1 MGFVRLGS
9 DYIKACYTQVDNV
22 FLTSYLPAADGL
34 DVKIYLT
41 GLAFAGSGEERN
53 TLEKMALLLHTD
65 ENRILEGFRYWEE
78 KGLVAVTAAS
88 PFSVQYLSV
97 KTPLKPIIKINA
109 EKYKTFCDEA
119 VRLFPEKILTPNE
132 YNAYFELMQTYKY
145 ETNAV
150 LLIMQYCKD
159 LGEGKLST
167 PYVLA
172 VAEDW
177 AKQGLT
183 TEKKVSEHITELE
196 NNSEDI
202 RQIFRAMGIKRAPAL
217 EDRQLYLKWTKKQN
231 FALDAILTA
240 AKGLKKRGGTEKLD
254 ETLSELANAGAYK
267 ASEIAEYMSDKEN
280 RKNLAIELSKILGTY
295 YGSTDGLVEVYVQPW
310 LNLGFEAE
318 ALKKLAKFCFLR
330 NIRSFDG
337 LRQTVERFYKK
348 GIISDGGIDDY
359 VKRQLQIDE
368 YLREVFEK
376 ASYFGTITNRD
387 RENYRTWTEWG
398 FSKEAI
404 FAVAESCA
412 GQAFPLQAI
421 NRTLAAFR
429 SEGVTDEEKIK
440 EKLAEKTAFSKK
452 GQGKEEKD
460 YLKHAYSEEQ
470 LKSVLVNFDDWV
482 D

>member
-109 EKYKTFCDEA
+109 EKYKTFCDES

-177 AKQGLT
+177 LF
-183 TEKKVSEHITELE
+183 SE
-196 NNSEDI
+196 
-202 RQIFRAMGIKRAPAL
+202 
-217 EDRQLYLKWTKKQN
+217 
-231 FALDAILTA
+231 
-240 AKGLKKRGGTEKLD
+240 
-254 ETLSELANAGAYK
+254 
-267 ASEIAEYMSDKEN
+267 
-280 RKNLAIELSKILGTY
+280 
-295 YGSTDGLVEVYVQPW
+295 
-310 LNLGFEAE
+310 
-318 ALKKLAKFCFLR
+318 
-330 NIRSFDG
+330 
-337 LRQTVERFYKK
+337 TV
-348 GIISDGGIDDY
+348 
-359 VKRQLQIDE
+359 
-368 YLREVFEK
+368 
-376 ASYFGTITNRD
+376 
-387 RENYRTWTEWG
+387 
-398 FSKEAI
+398 
-404 FAVAESCA
+404 
-412 GQAFPLQAI
+412 
-421 NRTLAAFR
+421 
-429 SEGVTDEEKIK
+429 
-440 EKLAEKTAFSKK
+440 
-452 GQGKEEKD
+452 
-460 YLKHAYSEEQ
+460 
-470 LKSVLVNFDDWV
+470 
-482 D
+482 

>member
-1 MGFVRLGS
+1 MSFVRLGS
-9 DYIKACYTQVDNV
+9 EYIKAGYTQIDNV

-41 GLAFAGSGEERN
+41 GLAMAGGEEN
-53 TLEKMALLLHTD
+53 ANSLEKMALVLHTD
-65 ENRILEGFRYWEE
+65 EKRIMEGFRYWEE
-78 KGLVAVTAAS
+78 KGLVTVTATE
-88 PFSVQYLSV
+88 PFAVQYLSV
-97 KTPLKPIIKINA
+97 KTPLKPIVKINA

-119 VRLFPEKILTPNE
+119 ARLFPEKILTPNE
-132 YNAYFELMQTYKY
+132 YNAYFELMQNYKY

-177 AKQGLT
+177 AKLGLT
-183 TEKKVSEHITELE
+183 TEKKVTEHITELE

-231 FALDAILTA
+231 FALDAVLTA
-240 AKGLKKRGGTEKLD
+240 AKGLKKRGGTERLD
-254 ETLSELANAGAYK
+254 ETLTELANAGAYK
-267 ASEIAEYMSDKEN
+267 AAEIAEYMSDKEN
-280 RKNLAIELSKILGTY
+280 RKNLAVELSKILGTY

-348 GIISDGGIDDY
+348 GIISDAGIDDY
-359 VKRQLQIDE
+359 VNKQLKIDE
-368 YLREVFEK
+368 YLREIFEQ
-376 ASYFGTITNRD
+376 AGYFGTITNRD
-387 RENYRTWTEWG
+387 RENYRIWTEWG
-398 FSKEAI
+398 FGQEALL
-404 FAVAESCA
+404 AVAESCS
-412 GQAFPLQAI
+412 GQAFPMQSV
-421 NRTLAAFR
+421 NRILAVLR
-429 SEGVTDEEKIK
+429 SEGIFNEEKIREKLSEKALSEKK
-440 EKLAEKTAFSKK
+440 EK
-452 GQGKEEKD
+452 GKEEKE
-460 YLKHAYSEEQ
+460 YLRHAYSEEQ